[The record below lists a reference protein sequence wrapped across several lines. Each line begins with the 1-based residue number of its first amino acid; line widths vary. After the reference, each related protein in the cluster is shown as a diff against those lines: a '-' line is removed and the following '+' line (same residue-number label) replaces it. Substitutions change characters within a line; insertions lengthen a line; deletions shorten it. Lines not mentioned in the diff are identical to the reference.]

1 MMTGSISVL
10 AADLVCRSGNFA
22 SVRKSVL
29 SHGVFCMRPIDSYI
43 PIVIGCAA
51 YSAGLIGRGYGE
63 AYAGRLM
70 RCVPDWDMG
79 PLLAACFAFGLPGGW
94 IGKTL
99 LRKHFV
105 WPGIA

>member
-1 MMTGSISVL
+1 
-10 AADLVCRSGNFA
+10 
-22 SVRKSVL
+22 
-29 SHGVFCMRPIDSYI
+29 
-43 PIVIGCAA
+43 
-51 YSAGLIGRGYGE
+51 
-63 AYAGRLM
+63 M

-79 PLLAACFAFGLPGGW
+79 PLLAACFVFGLPGGW